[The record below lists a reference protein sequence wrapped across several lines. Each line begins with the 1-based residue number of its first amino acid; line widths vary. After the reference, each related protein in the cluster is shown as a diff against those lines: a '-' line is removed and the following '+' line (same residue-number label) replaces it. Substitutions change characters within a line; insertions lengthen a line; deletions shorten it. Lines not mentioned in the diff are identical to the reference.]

1 MEPAVYSLA
10 TEDDFIVHDRI
21 AIRDVFDDVGSKY
34 VPLHVIECSWIGA
47 SASRFCVWP
56 SHARH

>member
-1 MEPAVYSLA
+1 MFPRHISETQPAFHV
-10 TEDDFIVHDRI
+10 VHDRI